1 MNPGRRRLLQAL
13 GLGLAGSAGWLTRPG
28 RAETPRPPQLGE
40 SRLPQRWATGNRRLA
55 PVTRVTGSTPD
66 VNPAGLQVPNLG
78 MNLAGSPGAS
88 SAGRLLFAGETTLGL
103 VDPAVVDVLWQRPHH
118 LPGGAVFRPRATADT
133 LLGAGRGALGVWW
146 LADGEP
152 RWRREAQRQ
161 FGVPGLTAEAIFVG
175 DGHELLALDLASG
188 DPRWRFAAVADTQ
201 ISYAPAVTRDKV
213 LVGPG
218 DGRLY
223 ALDRH
228 SGQLLWERQRAEDWK
243 YLRQLHLASEDLL
256 VAGGYTEKLYGID
269 LRGGELRWT
278 FNAGNFI
285 NSHHLSGD
293 GAFLWSP
300 TGWIYALDVHSGEVR
315 WRHRTTAYRGEAQE
329 WAPLMAE
336 LASADG
342 RLFALDMNSV
352 LHVLDLGNGEELAR
366 YPLAPVQPFVTP
378 LSGQE
383 IAVGSREGE
392 LWLLAL
398 EGPASAFLG

>member
-1 MNPGRRRLLQAL
+1 MKAGRRRLLQAL
-13 GLGLAGSAGWLTRPG
+13 GLGLAGIAGGLPRPG
-28 RAETPRPPQLGE
+28 QGETPRVPHVGDA
-40 SRLPQRWATGNRRLA
+40 RLLRRWATGNRRLA
-55 PVTRVTGSTPD
+55 PVTRLASGYDTPT
-66 VNPAGLQVPNLG
+66 
-78 MNLAGSPGAS
+78 AS
-88 SAGRLLFAGETTLGL
+88 RLLFAGETTLGL
-103 VDPAVVDVLWQRPHH
+103 VDPTVADLVWHRPHN
-118 LPGGAVFRPRATADT
+118 LPGGAAFRPRAVAGI
-133 LLGAGRGALGVWW
+133 LIAAGRASLGAWR

-152 RWRREAQRQ
+152 LWRREARRQ
-161 FGVPGLTAEAIFVG
+161 LGVPCLTAEAVFVG

-188 DPRWRFAAVADTQ
+188 GLRWRFAAIADTQ
-201 ISYAPAVTRDKV
+201 ISYAPVVTRDKV

-223 ALDRH
+223 ALDPM
-228 SGQLLWERQRAEDWK
+228 SGQLLWEQNRANDWQ
-243 YLRQLHLASEDLL
+243 YLRQLHLASDELL

-269 LRGGELRWT
+269 LRSGELRWT

-293 GAFLWSP
+293 RAFLWSP
-300 TGWIYALDVHSGEVR
+300 TGWIYALNVHSGEVC
-315 WRHRTTAYRGEAQE
+315 WRHRTTAYRGEAQD

-336 LASADG
+336 LASEAG

-352 LHVLDLGNGEELAR
+352 LHVLDLGNGEELIR
-366 YPLAPVQPFVTP
+366 YPLAPVQPFATP

-398 EGPASAFLG
+398 EGPASAAPG